1 MATHFRWYG
10 AESRI
15 TVPWNATYD
24 YPSQANKTTKST
36 PRLTPKN
43 GSTYQPGDEIRI
55 ELPAQG
61 YLNPGNTT
69 LVFDVDLIYT
79 PAANDGSIIR
89 FQDNIQSL
97 FQRVRLM
104 YGSTPLEDIVDYNLM
119 VRKMT
124 QWTASEAFDQA
135 SICDGIGGAVNS
147 ITGGYGSTSMAETA
161 PYVVGPVNARQKYVQ
176 GIGLQTPNTG
186 GLSQFASR
194 GFGIVPNGG
203 VLDNAVVTAGTAYT
217 ATRRYT
223 VQLALGIM
231 QQGKYL
237 PIKFMA
243 SQLAILI
250 NLAPAKDCI
259 IWHQG
264 KTLSAGATPANSWI
278 DAYNTT
284 TPPTYQLRNV
294 ALLPE
299 ILEFDSSYDQSIL
312 EGLKS
317 GIPIKFATWDTFRY
331 AVASATQST
340 FQIPERARSVKSIYA
355 LQVRSPTS
363 FTTDSGASFFTSY
376 SGVDFDSSLI
386 EFQYRIGGRYFKNLL
401 DISPLL
407 QYNVLQL
414 LEVE

>member
-1 MATHFRWYG
+1 MERNHVLLFLG
-10 AESRI
+10 MLLMI
-15 TVPWNATYD
+15 TLLKVCFYSFWNEVILTD
-24 YPSQANKTTKST
+24 TNFLANKTTKST
-36 PRLTPKN
+36 PRLIPKN

-79 PAANDGSIIR
+79 PVANDGSIIR

-124 QWTASEAFDQA
+124 EWTASEAFDQA
-135 SICDGIGGAVNS
+135 SICDGISGPVTS
-147 ITGGYGSTSMAETA
+147 ITGGYGSTSMVETA
-161 PYVVGPVNARQKYVQ
+161 PYVVGPVNGRQKYIQ
-176 GIGLQTPNTG
+176 GISLQTPNNN

-194 GFGIVPNGG
+194 GFGVVPSGG
-203 VLDNAVVTAGTAYT
+203 VQDNKVVTANTIYT

-264 KTLSAGATPANSWI
+264 KTISAGASPADSWV

-284 TPPTYQLRNV
+284 TPPSYQLRNV

-299 ILEFDSSYDQSIL
+299 ILEFDSSYDESIIQ
-312 EGLKS
+312 GLKS

-331 AVASATQST
+331 GIAKGTQAT

-355 LQVRSPTS
+355 LQVRAPTS
-363 FTTDSGASFFTSY
+363 FTTDSGASFFS
-376 SGVDFDSSLI
+376 SFADSAFGSFLI
-386 EFQYRIGGRYFKNLL
+386 EFQYRIGGRYLKV
-401 DISPLL
+401 
-407 QYNVLQL
+407 Y
-414 LEVE
+414 